1 MRRTTTSTR
10 VGIRHIAAVAGVLA
24 AVTIGQAAGAAGPS
38 PQAADGDP
46 LKLGLLLTS
55 EGPFANNSGTAQAGA
70 EYAVEKINADGG
82 VNGQPIELVTADSH
96 GAPDQLAT
104 IMPRLATEDD
114 VLAIVGPVESSS
126 CDVACPLALQFELP
140 LVSPGAARPGVL
152 EPGRPYSF
160 SLAQP
165 DGPNATPALTNIV
178 ETHDIQ
184 TAAIIYDEA
193 NATTVAQADLFRGVF
208 EATGVEIVDEVT
220 YTSGDSSF
228 AAQVTQIASSEP
240 DAIALAAGSADGGRI
255 AVEVDAQGLETQL
268 LGTGSLQSDI
278 HGYIEAAGD
287 AANGTLT
294 AAQYNPRATDPVAA
308 ELLADAQ
315 EYLGVDE
322 VPLNFAYAHDAVYII
337 AGIIGDNGLTGSSD
351 TLAADRVAIQEGLN
365 ALDDFVG
372 MADGTTFGDDGFSLR
387 PVLVAEIVD
396 GEVEITEVGGDDSA
410 DGTAGA
416 EDTAAD
422 DSTVAAPATTG

>member
-1 MRRTTTSTR
+1 M
-10 VGIRHIAAVAGVLA
+10 IIAAVVGLGA
-24 AVTIGQAAGAAGPS
+24 ASAGAAGASSPPS
-38 PQAADGDP
+38 ADGEP
-46 LKLGLLLTS
+46 IKLGVLLTS
-55 EGPFANNSGTAQAGA
+55 EGPFANNSDTARRGA
-70 EYAVEKINADGG
+70 EYAVEKINDAGGIDGR
-82 VNGQPIELVTADSH
+82 PIELVTADSH
-96 GAPDQLAT
+96 GQPDQLAT

-114 VLAIVGPVESSS
+114 VLAVIGPVESSS

-165 DGPNATPALTNIV
+165 DAPNATPALEHIV
-178 ETHDIQ
+178 ETQGIT

-193 NATTVAQADLFRGVF
+193 NATTVAQRDLFRGVF

-220 YTSGDSSF
+220 YTTGDSSF
-228 AAQVTQIASSEP
+228 AAQVTQIAASAP
-240 DAIALAAGSADGGRI
+240 DAVALAAGSADAGRV
-255 AVEVDAQGLETQL
+255 AVEIDAQGVETQL

-294 AAQYNPRATDPVAA
+294 AAQYSPHSDDPVVSD
-308 ELLADAQ
+308 LLTAAQ

-322 VPLNFAYAHDAVYII
+322 VPLNFAYAHDAVNMI
-337 AGIIGDNGLTGSSD
+337 AGIIADQGLTGSSD

-365 ALDDFVG
+365 ALDGFVG
-372 MADGTTFGDDGFSLR
+372 MADRTTFGDDGFSIR
-387 PVLVAEIVD
+387 PILVAEVVD
-396 GEVEITEVGGDDSA
+396 GEVVITPVEDS
-410 DGTAGA
+410 
-416 EDTAAD
+416 
-422 DSTVAAPATTG
+422 STGSEPAAPATTGG